1 MVLLIIFGGSG
12 YCVYRFYLTPLHER
26 EKSIRSMED
35 EMDKTQESIDAVLA
49 KKPKLDRWRQLSLP
63 ADTDKASREYGTF
76 LNELGRKSGFATGL
90 FTVVPT
96 PPEVK
101 TSPALPGK
109 GPVYTKYTFKII
121 AHGTL
126 ENLVQML
133 EDFYSTSLLHQIKT
147 LLISRPLS
155 SGTQQ
160 NPRELDI
167 TMTVEALNVAG
178 SGNRSKLLPNVEPGL
193 LFLNSLAD
201 LCGAPSGL
209 ALAAWA
215 ATPAGPNGPK
225 LLADPPRQYASIA
238 NKNIFL
244 GPEGA
249 NDIPREEVVL
259 TSFVHLTDITKNDR
273 RWEASLYDRYN
284 QAPNRRTRL
293 RAESGFDSFRVLD
306 DTGKLVVRG
315 QVVRIDG
322 TREVLFRANEK
333 YYSLHIGESIEQ
345 AMKKALTTERLR
357 ALGLVSAGDKSRSS
371 N

>member
-1 MVLLIIFGGSG
+1 MVLLIILLGGG
-12 YCVYRFYLTPLHER
+12 YGVYRFYLTPLHER
-26 EKSIRSMED
+26 ERSIKSVED
-35 EMDKTQESIDAVLA
+35 EMDKTQETIDAVLA
-49 KKPKLDRWRQLSLP
+49 KKPKLERWRQLSLP
-63 ADTDKASREYGTF
+63 ADPDKASREYGEY
-76 LNELGRKSGFATGL
+76 LADLGRNAGFATGS
-90 FTVVPT
+90 FTPVPK

-109 GPVYTKYTFKII
+109 GPVYTKYTFVIT

-126 ENLVQML
+126 ENLVQVL
-133 EDFYSTSLLHQIKT
+133 EQFYSTSLLQQIKT
-147 LLISRPLS
+147 LMISRPLT

-160 NPRELDI
+160 NPRDLDI

-215 ATPAGPNGPK
+215 ATPAGPSGPK
-225 LLADPPRQYASIA
+225 LLADPPRQYAAIA
-238 NKNIFL
+238 NKNVFL

-249 NDIPREEVVL
+249 NENPREEVEV

-273 RWEASLYDRYN
+273 RWEAWLYDRFN
-284 QAPNRRTRL
+284 NGKTRL
-293 RAESGFDSFRVLD
+293 RAESPFDWFRVLD
-306 DTGKLVVRG
+306 DTGKSMVHG

-322 TREVLFRANEK
+322 TREVVFRANEK

-345 AMKKALTTERLR
+345 AMKKALPTARLR
-357 ALGLVSAGDKSRSS
+357 ELGLSSAGDKRSGS
-371 N
+371 E